1 MLNFLGQLQGRV
13 KPRAPGHV
21 RVDSRVSSLHH
32 RATSVLLLTCCV
44 LVCVRQYFGQPI
56 HCVLD
61 VTGDLAPIQEQVL
74 NTYCFVTTTY
84 TVVHDLNPE
93 HYPNVGA
100 GPSWWRGHELPVKRH
115 AYYQWVPLVLFLQ
128 SLLFAMP
135 HAAWKYWE
143 GGLVRASLADLTEQ
157 RVTLYLDRAKRR
169 DLLRRLARYFSAR
182 LHSHRFWATGF
193 LFCDTL
199 NLVNVMANVYLTDC
213 LLGGS
218 FSSYGGEVL
227 RFLQLNPED
236 GRYDRI
242 DAIFPKV
249 TKCTFHKFGPS
260 GSIQNHEA
268 LCVMG
273 LNLLGIVLLLCTK
286 GGCYV
291 AWVQRVLGVPAVLD
305 QTYLYPLFRY
315 CDLGDWLYLHL
326 MANNMDSGMY
336 TDFVKE
342 LLGVMGGDVSN
353 MLRNK

>member
-1 MLNFLGQLQGRV
+1 M
-13 KPRAPGHV
+13 
-21 RVDSRVSSLHH
+21 
-32 RATSVLLLTCCV
+32 
-44 LVCVRQYFGQPI
+44 
-56 HCVLD
+56 
-61 VTGDLAPIQEQVL
+61 
-74 NTYCFVTTTY
+74 
-84 TVVHDLNPE
+84 
-93 HYPNVGA
+93 
-100 GPSWWRGHELPVKRH
+100 
-115 AYYQWVPLVLFLQ
+115 
-128 SLLFAMP
+128 
-135 HAAWKYWE
+135 
-143 GGLVRASLADLTEQ
+143 
-157 RVTLYLDRAKRR
+157 
-169 DLLRRLARYFSAR
+169 
-182 LHSHRFWATGF
+182 
-193 LFCDTL
+193 
-199 NLVNVMANVYLTDC
+199 
-213 LLGGS
+213 
-218 FSSYGGEVL
+218 
-227 RFLQLNPED
+227 
-236 GRYDRI
+236 RI

-273 LNLLGIVLLLCTK
+273 LNVVNEKIYTVLWFWFAMVAVVTVLAFLWKLLGIVLLLCTK